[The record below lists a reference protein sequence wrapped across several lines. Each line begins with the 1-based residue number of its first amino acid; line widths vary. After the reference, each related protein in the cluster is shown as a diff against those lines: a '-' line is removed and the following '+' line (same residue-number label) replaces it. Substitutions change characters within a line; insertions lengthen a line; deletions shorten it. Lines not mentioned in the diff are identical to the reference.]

1 MEQKNKK
8 KILVVD
14 DEQDIVTLIKRRLE
28 ISGYEVIEAAD
39 GSEGL
44 EKARKEKP
52 DLVILD
58 IMLPKIDGFQV
69 CRMLK
74 FDTDFKDIPVM
85 LFSARA
91 GEHDRAT
98 GQEAGADA
106 YLVKPFDS
114 GALLAQVKQLLKD

>member
-1 MEQKNKK
+1 MDQKNKK

-14 DEQDIVTLIKRRLE
+14 DEKDIVALMKGRLE
-28 ISGYEVIEAAD
+28 LSGYEVIEAFD

-44 EKARKEKP
+44 EKARKERP

-74 FDTDFKDIPVM
+74 FDTDYKDIPVM

-91 GEHDRAT
+91 GEHDKAT
-98 GQEAGADA
+98 GEEAGADA

-114 GALLAQVKQLLKD
+114 NVMLSKVKQLLKD

>member
-1 MEQKNKK
+1 MGQMNKK

-14 DEQDIVTLIKRRLE
+14 DERDILTLMRGRLE
-28 ISGYEVIEAAD
+28 LSGYEVIEAAD

-58 IMLPKIDGFQV
+58 IMLPKMDGFQV

-74 FDTDFKDIPVM
+74 FDSEYSSIPVM

-91 GEHDRAT
+91 GEHDKEA
-98 GQEAGADA
+98 GEEAGADA

-114 GALLAQVKQLLKD
+114 STMLAKVKELLKD

>member
-1 MEQKNKK
+1 MEKTAKK

-14 DEQDIVTLIKRRLE
+14 DEQDIVTLIKSRLE
-28 ISGYEVIEAAD
+28 LSGYEVIAAYD
-39 GSEGL
+39 GNEGL

-52 DLVILD
+52 DMVILD

-74 FDTDFKDIPVM
+74 FDSDYKNIPVM

-91 GEHDRAT
+91 GEHDKAT
-98 GQEAGADA
+98 GEEAGADA

-114 GALLAQVKQLLKD
+114 NVLIAKVKELLKD